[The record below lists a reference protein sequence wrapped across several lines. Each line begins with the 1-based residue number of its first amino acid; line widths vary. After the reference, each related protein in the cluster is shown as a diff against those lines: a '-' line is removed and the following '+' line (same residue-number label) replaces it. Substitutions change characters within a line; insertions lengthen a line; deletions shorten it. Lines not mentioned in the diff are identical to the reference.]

1 MFGFFIGFIVFMYL
15 VNRIGNLEIQSKKI
29 RDELTSVESFLN
41 SASPEDNKFIKE
53 NRQKDLANL
62 RGEGYVPLNQNAHQS
77 MPSSVTSSVSSSSMD
92 FSTIGESASSESAPD
107 TSNTGVHISPNA
119 VPLTSMGN
127 RPSFSEQITNGE
139 RSAKQSAEQTKEE
152 RIADQ
157 NAEFAV
163 GSKVIT
169 FVGMVSVFFGVVAF
183 LQYAFTNNIITPSMR
198 VFLGI
203 LFGLVFIGVGHFLRK
218 KYDTY
223 ATGLIGG
230 GLGIFY
236 ISAYAA
242 FSFYGLISEAAAFL
256 FFLVITGFGIL
267 LSLLYN
273 SKPLIQFSLLGG
285 FIVPL
290 IFPLAHSVHAIFPY
304 LIILNFAILI
314 IARFKVWPDL
324 TALGLIATALL
335 CIQWTLS
342 SRADTAVTETFVYLT
357 ILFGIYFTTSF
368 INFIVRDR
376 DYKGVDAFLLYA
388 LPMLYFVWCSPLIET
403 KEGFAILTF
412 GLAMFYLIASIALR
426 VIFMSFPSIKMAS
439 NVMIMIG
446 SSFLA
451 AATALHF
458 DGSTVTIFW
467 ALEATLMVVTGYML
481 KARESRV
488 VGVVLA
494 FIVGFKSFMY
504 DFNLPND
511 AVAIFNSRAFTVF
524 FASLMFAVIWIIYK
538 MIADERVEDDEKR
551 AGALLGAVGLS
562 LLPFIWL
569 NAEVMRFVSG
579 DAVRF
584 LPIAWSLYALVFASL
599 SFLVK
604 ETVFRVFAHI
614 ILLGSICI
622 MIVTQW
628 NLSSEQY
635 AFIFNVR
642 LLSAVVI
649 TAVLSAIAAMIHKHR
664 DQLITDEASL
674 LMFYY
679 VGINASLLWA
689 LSLEVTD
696 YYNAQIASAY
706 NNGTGSVSGYS
717 TRGSDSVV
725 NTYENSKRV
734 ALSILWLGY
743 ASIALIIGIAH
754 KVRFIRQFAIA
765 LLAITVFKIFLY
777 DTANLSD
784 IYRFVSFITL
794 GIILLM
800 VGFAY
805 YRFKDRIVE
814 LVGVE
819 TKE

>member
-1 MFGFFIGFIVFMYL
+1 MFGFIIGFLVVIYL
-15 VNRIGNLEIQSKKI
+15 ANRIGNIEAQNKKL
-29 RDELTSVESFLN
+29 REELTSVESFLN

-53 NRQKDLANL
+53 NRQKDLAQL
-62 RGEGYVPLNQNAHQS
+62 RGETYIPTTTSSIPLAPMQATPLQNGASQ
-77 MPSSVTSSVSSSSMD
+77 PSSMQPSASYSSSIPTPSA
-92 FSTIGESASSESAPD
+92 TIPAVSA
-107 TSNTGVHISPNA
+107 ISIA
-119 VPLTSMGN
+119 EKT
-127 RPSFSEQITNGE
+127 
-139 RSAKQSAEQTKEE
+139 KQD

-169 FVGMVSVFFGVVAF
+169 GVGLTAVFLGVVFF
-183 LQYAFTNNIITPSMR
+183 LRYAFTNNLITPSMR
-198 VFLGI
+198 IFLGV
-203 LFGLVFIGVGHFLRK
+203 LFGIVFIGVGHFLRK

-242 FSFYGLISEAAAFL
+242 FSFYGLISEPAAFL
-256 FFLVITGFGIL
+256 SFLLITGFGII

-273 SKPLIQFSLLGG
+273 SKPLIQFSLIGG
-285 FIVPL
+285 FLVPL

-304 LIILNFAILI
+304 LIILNLAILL

-324 TALGLIATALL
+324 TALGLIAAALL

-342 SRADTAVTETFVYLT
+342 NRAETALTETFAYLT

-388 LPMLYFVWCSPLIET
+388 LPMLYFVWCAPLIDT

-412 GLAMFYLIASIALR
+412 GLAIFYLIASIALR
-426 VIFMSFPSIKMAS
+426 VIFMSFPSIKLAS

-458 DGSTVTIFW
+458 DGATVTVFW
-467 ALEATLMVVTGYML
+467 ALEAVLMVVTGYML
-481 KARESRV
+481 NARESRV

-494 FIVGFKSFMY
+494 VIVGFKSFMY
-504 DFNLPND
+504 DFNIPSD
-511 AVAIFNSRAFTVF
+511 AIAIFNSRAFTIL
-524 FASLMFAVIWIIYK
+524 FASLMFAVLWILYK
-538 MIADERVEDDEKR
+538 LIADQRVNDDERKAGGL
-551 AGALLGAVGLS
+551 AGAIGLT

-569 NAEVMRFVSG
+569 NAEIMHFATG
-579 DAVRF
+579 DEVRF
-584 LPIAWSLYALVFASL
+584 LPIAWAVYALIFASS
-599 SFLVK
+599 SFLAREV
-604 ETVFRVFAHI
+604 VFRVFAHL

-622 MIVTQW
+622 LLVTQW
-628 NLSSEQY
+628 NLPADQY
-635 AFIFNVR
+635 AFIFNIR
-642 LLSAVVI
+642 LLSALII
-649 TAVLSAIAAMIHKHR
+649 TAVLSCIAAMIHKHR
-664 DQLITDEASL
+664 DQLIADETTL

-679 VGINASLLWA
+679 IGINASLLWA
-689 LSLEVTD
+689 LSLEVVD
-696 YYNAQIASAY
+696 YYNAKVASARD
-706 NNGTGSVSGYS
+706 NGS
-717 TRGSDSVV
+717 TIS
-725 NTYENSKRV
+725 TYENSKRV

-743 ASIALIIGIAH
+743 ASIALVIGIMD
-754 KVRFIRQFAIA
+754 KVRFIRQFAIG
-765 LLAITVFKIFLY
+765 LLAITVFKICLY

-800 VGFAY
+800 IGFAY

-819 TKE
+819 GKE

>member
-1 MFGFFIGFIVFMYL
+1 MFTFFIGFILFMYL
-15 VNRIGNLEIQSKKI
+15 VNRVSTLEMQSKKL
-29 RDELTSVESFLN
+29 REELNSVESFLN

-53 NRQKDLANL
+53 NRQKDLANMQSNMQ
-62 RGEGYVPLNQNAHQS
+62 GKKYAPIEPLQSGSTHTQSTQSTQSDSSYAAPSHSEFAHSAAPLSVSS
-77 MPSSVTSSVSSSSMD
+77 MFTRASTPSSVTL
-92 FSTIGESASSESAPD
+92 SA
-107 TSNTGVHISPNA
+107 
-119 VPLTSMGN
+119 
-127 RPSFSEQITNGE
+127 EQI
-139 RSAKQSAEQTKEE
+139 AKQSAKQAKEE

-157 NAEFAV
+157 NAEFAL

-169 FVGMVSVFFGVVAF
+169 GVGLTAVFLGVVFF
-183 LQYAFTNNIITPSMR
+183 LRYAFENNLITPSMR
-198 VFLGI
+198 VFIGVI
-203 LFGLVFIGVGHFLRK
+203 FGFVFIGVGHFLRK

-236 ISAYAA
+236 ISAYSAY
-242 FSFYGLISEAAAFL
+242 SFYNLISEPVAFIS
-256 FFLVITGFGIL
+256 FLLITGFGII
-267 LSLLYN
+267 LSLVYN

-290 IFPLAHSVHAIFPY
+290 IFPLAHSVYAIFPY
-304 LIILNFAILI
+304 LIILNLAILI

-335 CIQWTLS
+335 CIQWTLGN
-342 SRADTAVTETFVYLT
+342 RADEAVTETFVYLT

-368 INFIVRDR
+368 INFIMRDR

-412 GLAMFYLIASIALR
+412 GLAIFYLIASIALR

-458 DGSTVTIFW
+458 DGATVTVFW
-467 ALEATLMVVTGYML
+467 ALEATLMVVVGYML
-481 KARESRV
+481 KARENRI

-494 FIVGFKSFMY
+494 TIVGFKTFIY
-504 DFNLPND
+504 DFSLPSD
-511 AVAIFNSRAFTVF
+511 AVALFNSRAFTVL
-524 FASLMFAVIWIIYK
+524 FASLMFAVLWIVYK
-538 MIADERVEDDEKR
+538 LIADNRLDEEEKK
-551 AGALLGAVGLS
+551 AGGLVGAVGLT

-569 NAEVMRFVSG
+569 NAEVMSFASG

-584 LPIAWSLYALVFASL
+584 LPIAWSLYALVFASA
-599 SFLVK
+599 SFLAREV
-604 ETVFRVFAHI
+604 VFRVFAHI
-614 ILLGSICI
+614 VLLGSICI
-622 MIVTQW
+622 IIVTQW
-628 NLSSEQY
+628 NLSAEQY
-635 AFIFNVR
+635 VFIFNIR
-642 LLSAVVI
+642 LLGAIVI
-649 TAVLSAIAAMIHKHR
+649 AAVLSAIAAMIHKHR
-664 DQLITDEASL
+664 DQLITDETSL
-674 LMFYY
+674 LAFYY
-679 VGINASLLWA
+679 VGINALLLWS
-689 LSLEVTD
+689 LSLEVVD
-696 YYNAQIASAY
+696 YYDAKLASAY
-706 NNGTGSVSGYS
+706 NSGNGIIQGDTVIS
-717 TRGSDSVV
+717 
-725 NTYENSKRV
+725 TYENSKRV

-743 ASIALIIGIAH
+743 ASVALVIGIAH
-754 KVRFIRQFAIA
+754 KVRFIRQFAIG
-765 LLAITVFKIFLY
+765 LLAVTVFKIFLY

-819 TKE
+819 VKE

>member
-1 MFGFFIGFIVFMYL
+1 MFAFFIGFIVFMYL

-41 SASPEDNKFIKE
+41 SASPEDNRFIKE
-53 NRQKDLANL
+53 NRQKDLAKL
-62 RGEGYVPLNQNAHQS
+62 RGEEYVPVNESVSIAANHSLMS
-77 MPSSVTSSVSSSSMD
+77 TSSSVHANLADTNVPESV
-92 FSTIGESASSESAPD
+92 
-107 TSNTGVHISPNA
+107 

-127 RPSFSEQITNGE
+127 RPSFSEQIRDEGQT
-139 RSAKQSAEQTKEE
+139 AKQTKEE

-169 FVGMVSVFFGVVAF
+169 FVGIISVFFGVIAF
-183 LQYAFTNNIITPSMR
+183 LQYAIANNLISPAAR
-198 VFLGI
+198 VFLGF
-203 LFGLVFIGVGHFLRK
+203 LFGLVFIAVGHFLRK

-242 FSFYGLISEAAAFL
+242 FSFYGLISEATAFL
-256 FFLVITGFGIL
+256 FFLVITGLGIL
-267 LSLLYN
+267 LSLIYN

-304 LIILNFAILI
+304 LIILNLSILI
-314 IARFKVWPDL
+314 IARFKAWPDL

-342 SRADTAVTETFVYLT
+342 SRADMTVTETFVYLT

-388 LPMLYFVWCSPLIET
+388 LPMLYFVWCSPLIDT

-412 GLAMFYLIASIALR
+412 GLAVFYLIASVALR

-446 SSFLA
+446 SAFLA

-458 DGSTVTIFW
+458 EGSTTTIFW
-467 ALEATLMVVTGYML
+467 ALEATLMVVIGYML
-481 KARESRV
+481 KARENRF

-494 FIVGFKSFMY
+494 FIVGFKTFVY
-504 DFNLPND
+504 DFGLPGD

-524 FASLMFAVIWIIYK
+524 FASLMFAVLWFVYK
-538 MIADERVEDDEKR
+538 MFADDRVDEDEKK
-551 AGALLGAVGLS
+551 AGAFLGAVGLS
-562 LLPFIWL
+562 LLPFAWL
-569 NAEVMRFVSG
+569 NAEVMSFASG
-579 DAVRF
+579 DAIRF
-584 LPIAWSLYALVFASL
+584 LPIAWSLYALVFASA
-599 SFLVK
+599 SFLVR

-614 ILLGSICI
+614 ILLGAVCI

-628 NLSSEQY
+628 SLNSDQY
-635 AFIFNVR
+635 AFIFNIR

-649 TAVLSAIAAMIHKHR
+649 VCVLSAIAAMIHKHR

-689 LSLEVTD
+689 LSLEVID
-696 YYNAQIASAY
+696 YYNTQISTAY
-706 NNGTGSVSGYS
+706 SNGTGKVQNYG
-717 TRGSDSVV
+717 GSRESNGLI

-743 ASIALIIGIAH
+743 ASIALVIGIAH
-754 KVRFIRQFAIA
+754 KVRFIRQFAIG

-814 LVGVE
+814 LVGAE